1 MFLWSRL
8 YPCGECALE
17 FQELLRK
24 HPPQT
29 ATRAAASLWLCHVH
43 NQVNIRLGKLEFGRP
58 STPLTWINATPPT
71 SR

>member
-29 ATRAAASLWLCHVH
+29 ATRSAASLWLCHVH
-43 NQVNIRLGKLEFGRP
+43 NQVNLRLGKEEFGE
-58 STPLTWINATPPT
+58 LTR
-71 SR
+71 SLM